1 MAKRVL
7 IGKLPD
13 GPNGYGLRVS
23 KPNYDVTALRPG
35 TPGSADNEKLIF
47 NSDWGAILPIYI
59 TGQTS
64 VSAGN
69 TTTVN
74 YPNNL
79 GYVPFASA
87 FVNVSSRGWEKYSC
101 ANVCYRMVQNA
112 TRSAYCQTPGSNPQA
127 SCVSTAG
134 AANLVFVANP
144 QNIYIYEG
152 PSVNNVR
159 FNVYN
164 DRLTFY
170 SSGESALLYYI
181 VYQMQA
187 F

>member
-1 MAKRVL
+1 
-7 IGKLPD
+7 
-13 GPNGYGLRVS
+13 
-23 KPNYDVTALRPG
+23 
-35 TPGSADNEKLIF
+35 
-47 NSDWGAILPIYI
+47 
-59 TGQTS
+59 
-64 VSAGN
+64 
-69 TTTVN
+69 
-74 YPNNL
+74 
-79 GYVPFASA
+79 
-87 FVNVSSRGWEKYSC
+87 
-101 ANVCYRMVQNA
+101 MVQNK
-112 TRSAYCQTPGSNPQA
+112 TRDAYCQTPGSSSGAACQ
-127 SCVSTAG
+127 STAS

-164 DRLTFY
+164 NRLTFY